1 MNEFTQVKVNDFYVK
16 EYALALQRLIDNP
29 NRLFEKDDLQSFK
42 GNFDFAYKCFIYME
56 QNKIDIQIVNN
67 GKNKAN
73 WS

>member
-29 NRLFEKDDLQSFK
+29 NRLFKKDDLQSFK
-42 GNFDFAYKCFIYME
+42 KNFDFVYKCFIYME